1 VVQALS
7 IAPSARAWLDCN
19 ALARV
24 LHVFDRAC
32 NLIAPDERMIS
43 LVTPAVGDG
52 PFNLVVPPI
61 NFSIHVT
68 AESHVASERGVVRVG
83 NLVIDTTS
91 AEPWEPRPAWK
102 VLHQQLDQI
111 RAHIPFIADVL
122 ASSAPKGGLAGLVVP
137 RLISDSQA
145 ERRVVHSARSSLVK
159 LVDGL
164 HRADT
169 NLCAEASLELAG
181 LGIGLTPDGDDLLI
195 GSVLAARIWHPGHLA
210 EEISQRIAETAVQRT
225 MALSAEWLR
234 SAARGECAWP
244 WHALF
249 EGLLNDGEEAIREAV
264 NRIIQQG
271 HTSGSSALAGFVAVL
286 A

>member
-1 VVQALS
+1 
-7 IAPSARAWLDCN
+7 
-19 ALARV
+19 
-24 LHVFDRAC
+24 
-32 NLIAPDERMIS
+32 
-43 LVTPAVGDG
+43 
-52 PFNLVVPPI
+52 
-61 NFSIHVT
+61 
-68 AESHVASERGVVRVG
+68 
-83 NLVIDTTS
+83 
-91 AEPWEPRPAWK
+91 
-102 VLHQQLDQI
+102 
-111 RAHIPFIADVL
+111 
-122 ASSAPKGGLAGLVVP
+122 
-137 RLISDSQA
+137 
-145 ERRVVHSARSSLVK
+145 VHSARASLEK

-210 EEISQRIAETAVQRT
+210 EEISQRIAETSVQRT
-225 MALSAEWLR
+225 TALSAEWLR